1 MRLANNEYP
10 YVLGTIGGGMNQMG
24 GGQTGY
30 FNNSYLDAEGLR
42 PQKQERDERPNEK
55 RGET

>member
-1 MRLANNEYP
+1 
-10 YVLGTIGGGMNQMG
+10 MNQMG